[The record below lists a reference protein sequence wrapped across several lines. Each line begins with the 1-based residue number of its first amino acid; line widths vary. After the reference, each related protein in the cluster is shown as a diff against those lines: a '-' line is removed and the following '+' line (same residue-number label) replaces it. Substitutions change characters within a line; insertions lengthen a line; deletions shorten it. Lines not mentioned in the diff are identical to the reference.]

1 MRAYID
7 DYCRYLVDVMGRSVQ
22 TDRAYRQHLYAFE
35 EWCAREHVDVAE
47 VAARDLR
54 RYLAFLHAAG
64 YAPRTVAAHLSSIR
78 SFFRWMVRMGAV
90 DSNPV
95 DLMLSPKLPTT
106 LPVVATRSQLER
118 LFEAP
123 DRDTAQGLRDVC
135 MLELLYASGARIS
148 ELAGLDVESFEDAG
162 RACRLFGKGSKERIV
177 PLHRRAQHAV
187 RNYTL
192 DARPSLIADHH
203 DAVRPNGRHALFIS
217 DRGRIMDAASLRY
230 RFTVLRD
237 RAGVSR
243 SVTPHTMR
251 HTFATD
257 LLDGGADLRT
267 VQELLGHASLSTTQI
282 YTHLAPE
289 SLKSAVRQAHPRSG
303 S

>member
-1 MRAYID
+1 
-7 DYCRYLVDVMGRSVQ
+7 MGRSVQ

-35 EWCAREHVDVAE
+35 EWCAREHVVGAE

-54 RYLAFLHAAG
+54 RYLAFLHAAR

-78 SFFRWMVRMGAV
+78 SFFRWMVRIGAV

-123 DRDTAQGLRDVC
+123 DRDTAQGLRDAC
-135 MLELLYASGARIS
+135 LLELLYASGARIS

-177 PLHRRAQHAV
+177 PLHRRARDAV

-192 DARPSLIADHH
+192 DARPSLIAEHH
-203 DAVRPNGRHALFIS
+203 DVVRPNGRHALFIS